1 MLFKHLEF
9 IDLIVLSRTP
19 TFFETIFSISCI
31 CFFQVKCSS
40 RITPRNFKECTL
52 SMMLQFSRNEG
63 NFKGVSSDL

>member
-9 IDLIVLSRTP
+9 IDLIV
-19 TFFETIFSISCI
+19 FETIFSISCI

-40 RITPRNFKECTL
+40 RITPRNFKEFTL

-63 NFKGVSSDL
+63 NFKGISSDL